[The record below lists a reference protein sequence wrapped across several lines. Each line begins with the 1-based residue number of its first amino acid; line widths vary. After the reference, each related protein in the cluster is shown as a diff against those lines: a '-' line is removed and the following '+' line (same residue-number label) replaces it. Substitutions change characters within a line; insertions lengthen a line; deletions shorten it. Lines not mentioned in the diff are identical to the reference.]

1 MSARRGFVE
10 QLTRHLARAL
20 GHALE
25 AEALATRAGLLQ
37 RLDPRVKLVGAL
49 ALIVSVVLTHTLGA
63 VVVVFALT
71 LLLARAS
78 RIEAIALFGPLWL
91 SVLLFTGAI
100 ALPALVVVPGDAL
113 GQLPLTGW
121 TVTRQGLRSAA
132 FLVARAETSSTLALL
147 LIATTPWPQLLKAL
161 RVLGVPLAV
170 VAILAMTQRYIVVL
184 MQSAAQIA
192 QARRSRIIAPLSG
205 ALQRRLAIATAGVL
219 LEKAVALGNE
229 VHLAMLSRGYRG
241 EVRLLDEFR
250 VRAGDGVALALALG
264 VPLTILWLER

>member
-63 VVVVFALT
+63 VVVVFALA

-113 GQLPLTGW
+113 G
-121 TVTRQGLRSAA
+121 SC
-132 FLVARAETSSTLALL
+132 
-147 LIATTPWPQLLKAL
+147 
-161 RVLGVPLAV
+161 
-170 VAILAMTQRYIVVL
+170 
-184 MQSAAQIA
+184 
-192 QARRSRIIAPLSG
+192 
-205 ALQRRLAIATAGVL
+205 
-219 LEKAVALGNE
+219 
-229 VHLAMLSRGYRG
+229 H
-241 EVRLLDEFR
+241 
-250 VRAGDGVALALALG
+250 
-264 VPLTILWLER
+264 

>member
-1 MSARRGFVE
+1 VSARRGFAE
-10 QLTRHLARAL
+10 SLARHLARAL
-20 GHALE
+20 THAFDT
-25 AEALATRAGLLQ
+25 EALAARAGLLQ

-49 ALIVSVVLTHTLGA
+49 ALIVSVVLTHALSA
-63 VVVVFALT
+63 VVVLFALA

-78 RIEAIALFGPLWL
+78 RIAPLALFGPLWL
-91 SVLLFTGAI
+91 SVLLFSGAV
-100 ALPALVVVPGDAL
+100 ALPALLVVPGDAL

-147 LIATTPWPQLLKAL
+147 LIATTPWAQLLKAL

-184 MQSAAQIA
+184 MQNAAQIA
-192 QARRSRIIAPLSG
+192 QARRSRIVAPMSG
-205 ALQRRLAIATAGVL
+205 AQQRRMAVATAGVL

-229 VHLAMLSRGYRG
+229 VHLAMISRGYRG
-241 EVRLLDEFR
+241 EVSLLDEFR
-250 VRAGDGVALALALG
+250 ARPRDGVALALALG
-264 VPLTILWLER
+264 VPLAILWLER